1 MIVEVKL
8 YGEKLG
14 AIEWNDSK
22 GSSTFQYSDNAF
34 FSELEPSPIMMPIQ
48 ERTFETNRDHINF
61 HNLPYLLSDSMPD
74 DFGNIMMKEWL
85 RQKHLSIDNINP
97 VDRLTYIGKRGMG
110 ALEYEPVNHKE
121 NNYNVDVGE
130 LFEVAKKVLEGK
142 KEISYNDLDK
152 DSLSDILRIGTSV
165 GGARAKALIAIK
177 TDSHNKI
184 EEIRPGDIIQP
195 EGYSYWLLKIDGA
208 NEKSLGERKGKGKTE
223 YAYYKLAK
231 EAGID
236 ISESILYEENDRF
249 HFLTKR
255 FDRTN
260 NGEKIHVQTLGAL
273 AGIDYKIQKASSYE
287 TLFRVM
293 KRLRLPYYQLE
304 QQYRRALFNVIA
316 RNHDDHVK
324 NFSFLMNK
332 EGKWQI
338 SPAYDITFQYK
349 TGGTWTNVHQ
359 SSINGK
365 FDNFTRDDLLN
376 FGKTFG
382 IKKAN
387 HILEEVI
394 TAVNQWSK
402 IATEIDIP
410 KKEIEDISSNLRVND
425 LSGEGNIST

>member
-1 MIVEVKL
+1 MIIEVKL

-14 AIEWNDSK
+14 KIEWNESK
-22 GSSTFQYSDNAF
+22 SSSTFQYSDNAF
-34 FSELEPSPIMMPIQ
+34 FREIEPSPIIMPTQ
-48 ERTFETNRDHINF
+48 ERIFETNRDHINF

-85 RQKHLSIDNINP
+85 RQKQLSFDNINP
-97 VDRLTYIGKRGMG
+97 VERLTYVGKRGMG
-110 ALEYEPVNHKE
+110 ALEYEPIRHKE
-121 NNYNVDVGE
+121 NNKYQVNVSE
-130 LFEVAKKVLEGK
+130 LLEVARKVLEGK
-142 KEISYNDLDK
+142 KETSYNDLDK
-152 DSLSDILRIGTSV
+152 DSLSEILRIGTSV

-177 TDSHNKI
+177 TDSDNKI
-184 EEIRPGDIIQP
+184 EEIRSGDIIQP
-195 EGYSYWLLKIDGA
+195 EGYSYWLLKIDGV
-208 NEKSLGERKGKGKTE
+208 NEKTLGEGKGKGKTE

-231 EAGID
+231 AAGID
-236 ISESILYEENDRF
+236 MSESILFEENNRF

-255 FDRTN
+255 FDRTD
-260 NGEKIHVQTLGAL
+260 NGDKIHMQTLGAL
-273 AGIDYKIQKASSYE
+273 AGIDYKIQKVSSYE

-293 KRLRLPYYQLE
+293 KRLRLPYYQFE

-324 NFSFLMNK
+324 NFSFLMDK

-349 TGGTWTNVHQ
+349 VGGTWTNVHQ

-365 FDNFTRDDLLN
+365 FDNFTRNDLLN

-387 HILEEVI
+387 YILEEVI
-394 TAVNQWSK
+394 TAINQWSK
-402 IATEIDIP
+402 IAKQIDIP
-410 KKEIEDISSNLRVND
+410 KTEIENVSNNLRIND
-425 LSGEGNIST
+425 LNK